1 MATPRPSR
9 QSTGSEDDDRRNS
22 LIRRSWYAMTEVL
35 FPFSPSA
42 LASLPKKTFQPRPRY
57 TRADNVPD
65 APQDEDGQMPTVR
78 DYHAINHLPPQV
90 RIPKKI
96 ATPIKV
102 EGKVWFA
109 NERSTSGPRSGA
121 SAVFV
126 KVLFRIIAAWI
137 SYLQTAVLIGTLAL
151 ALFNASKDQI
161 ARNFAYAYA
170 ILSIAVTVRTCPW
183 TTRMRFIKSL
193 ISWLVQV
200 YGYAVYQHRITMIRR
215 RDPGNFGASGRS
227 TGTLKPYVLHFTT
240 LTDQIT
246 GPVLISAFL
255 FFAVLANFII
265 RGEFDQIVDY
275 MRHFGDTY

>member
-1 MATPRPSR
+1 MLSITCHPRYAFPRKS
-9 QSTGSEDDDRRNS
+9 Q
-22 LIRRSWYAMTEVL
+22 RRSRWKAKSGLQTSEVR
-35 FPFSPSA
+35 
-42 LASLPKKTFQPRPRY
+42 LAHGPERRRY
-57 TRADNVPD
+57 LLTC
-65 APQDEDGQMPTVR
+65 
-78 DYHAINHLPPQV
+78 LC
-90 RIPKKI
+90 
-96 ATPIKV
+96 
-102 EGKVWFA
+102 
-109 NERSTSGPRSGA
+109 
-121 SAVFV
+121 
-126 KVLFRIIAAWI
+126 IITAWI

-170 ILSIAVTVRTCPW
+170 ILSIAVTVRTCRW
-183 TTRMRFIKSL
+183 TTSIRFIKSL
-193 ISWLVQV
+193 ISWLVQI

-275 MRHFGDTY
+275 MRDFGDTY

>member
-1 MATPRPSR
+1 MATPRPPR

-22 LIRRSWYAMTEVL
+22 LLRRSWYAMTEVL

-121 SAVFV
+121 SAVFANLPLHHHSV
-126 KVLFRIIAAWI
+126 DILPPDRR
-137 SYLQTAVLIGTLAL
+137 SHR
-151 ALFNASKDQI
+151 D
-161 ARNFAYAYA
+161 ARPRA
-170 ILSIAVTVRTCPW
+170 I
-183 TTRMRFIKSL
+183 
-193 ISWLVQV
+193 
-200 YGYAVYQHRITMIRR
+200 
-215 RDPGNFGASGRS
+215 
-227 TGTLKPYVLHFTT
+227 
-240 LTDQIT
+240 
-246 GPVLISAFL
+246 
-255 FFAVLANFII
+255 
-265 RGEFDQIVDY
+265 
-275 MRHFGDTY
+275 